1 MEYTITEVLPGQIV
15 VEFADGSLAAVAI
28 DPTFTVDDIDDAV
41 SYYDPEFA
49 PDPVT
54 LINSNVE
61 VGQVRA
67 SIRKEPEVAEAPPE
81 PETEPE
87 PESLLGLKFPTEF
100 SPGDILRAQYFA
112 RHGDNRMLDALLSAI
127 EETSE
132 IHPSHEEA
140 IQSFLFYIDG
150 VRQAIVT
157 QNESEKAG
165 LEESEDIFN
174 QALEELEN
182 G

>member
-49 PDPVT
+49 PDPAT
-54 LINSNVE
+54 LINNNVE

-67 SIRKEPEVAEAPPE
+67 SIRKEPEGVEAPPE
-81 PETEPE
+81 TETE
-87 PESLLGLKFPTEF
+87 PESLLDVVYPTEF
-100 SPGDILRAQYFA
+100 STGDILRAQYFA
-112 RHGDNRMLDALLSAI
+112 SHGDNRMLDALYSAI

-132 IHPSHEEA
+132 IDLSNEEA
-140 IQSFLFYIDG
+140 VQTYLSYFEGIRQSIIT
-150 VRQAIVT
+150 QKENQNAAI
-157 QNESEKAG
+157 
-165 LEESEDIFN
+165 EESDDIFN
-174 QALEELEN
+174 LALEELAN